1 MRNATG
7 PVPVVQIGA
16 GLPWAAMLPRSEP
29 LFVIAVKT
37 PDHPDRTVARTTIRT
52 AIKDVLGE
60 LWGCAP
66 THVTLT
72 HTPGEPLCA
81 QAPNSPAWGLS
92 VSHDAGLSVSHD
104 AGLSVAAVNRSGPV
118 GVDIVCESQAF
129 DWHAVAH
136 DYLGPAMARQLA
148 SHPLA
153 SQNQQ
158 FLRAWARH
166 EACLKCSSLGL
177 VEWSPALQ
185 SRLAA
190 LQVVDLQLPAGWLG
204 AVAFPSP

>member
-1 MRNATG
+1 MRIATG

-29 LFVIAVKT
+29 VFVIAVKT

-72 HTPGEPLCA
+72 HTPGEPLRA

-92 VSHDAGLSVSHD
+92 VSHDAGLSV
-104 AGLSVAAVNRSGPV
+104 AAVNRLGPV

-166 EACLKCSSLGL
+166 EACLKCLSLGL

>member
-1 MRNATG
+1 MHAPAG
-7 PVPVVQIGA
+7 PVPVIQIDA
-16 GLPWAAMLPRSEP
+16 GSPWAAMLPRSEP
-29 LFVIAVKT
+29 VFVIAVKT

-66 THVTLT
+66 THVTLA
-72 HTPGEPLCA
+72 HTPGEPLRA
-81 QAPNSPAWGLS
+81 QGPNSLEW
-92 VSHDAGLSVSHD
+92 GLSVSHD

-136 DYLGPAMARQLA
+136 DHLGPTMARQLA

-153 SQNQQ
+153 SQNHQ

-166 EACLKCSSLGL
+166 EACLKCLSLGL

-185 SRLAA
+185 TRLAT
-190 LQVVDLQLPAGWLG
+190 LQVVDLELPAGWLG

>member
-1 MRNATG
+1 MPIHARS
-7 PVPVVQIGA
+7 VPVVYVDA
-16 GLPWAAMLPRSEP
+16 GSPWVAMVPRSEP
-29 LFVIAVKT
+29 LFVIAVTT
-37 PDHPDRTVARTTIRT
+37 PDNLDRTVARQTIRT
-52 AIKDVLGE
+52 AVQSVLGE

-66 THVTLT
+66 AKVMLT
-72 HTPGEPLCA
+72 HTPGEPLRA
-81 QAPNSPAWGLS
+81 QGPNSPPWGLS
-92 VSHDAGLSVSHD
+92 VSHDE
-104 AGLSVAAVNRSGPV
+104 GLSVAAVNRLGPV

-148 SHPLA
+148 SQPLA

-166 EACLKCSSLGL
+166 EACLKCLSLGL

-185 SRLAA
+185 SRLTA
-190 LQVVDLQLPAGWLG
+190 LQVVDLELPAGWLG
-204 AVAFPSP
+204 AVAFSSP

>member
-1 MRNATG
+1 MRIATG

-66 THVTLT
+66 THVTLA
-72 HTPGEPLCA
+72 HTPGEPLRA
-81 QAPNSPAWGLS
+81 RGPNSPAWGLS
-92 VSHDAGLSVSHD
+92 VSHDAGLSV
-104 AGLSVAAVNRSGPV
+104 AAVNRLGPV

-153 SQNQQ
+153 EQNQQ

-166 EACLKCSSLGL
+166 EACLKCLSLGL

-185 SRLAA
+185 SRLAT
-190 LQVVDLQLPAGWLG
+190 LEVVDFELPTGWLG
-204 AVAFPSP
+204 AVAFPSA

>member
-1 MRNATG
+1 MRIATG

-29 LFVIAVKT
+29 VFVIAVKT

-92 VSHDAGLSVSHD
+92 VSHDAGLSI
-104 AGLSVAAVNRSGPV
+104 AAVSRLGPV
-118 GVDIVCESQAF
+118 GVDVVCESQAF

-136 DYLGPAMARQLA
+136 DHLGPTMARQLA

-153 SQNQQ
+153 SQNHQ

-185 SRLAA
+185 TRLAA

>member
-1 MRNATG
+1 MRIATG
-7 PVPVVQIGA
+7 SVPVVQIGA
-16 GLPWAAMLPRSEP
+16 GLPGAAMLPRSEP
-29 LFVIAVKT
+29 VFVIAVKT

-92 VSHDAGLSVSHD
+92 VSHDAGLSV
-104 AGLSVAAVNRSGPV
+104 AAVNRSGPV

-136 DYLGPAMARQLA
+136 DHLGPTMARQLA

-153 SQNQQ
+153 SQNHQ

-166 EACLKCSSLGL
+166 EACLKCLSLGL

-185 SRLAA
+185 SRLAT
-190 LQVVDLQLPAGWLG
+190 LEVVDFELPTGWLG
-204 AVAFPSP
+204 AVAFPSA

>member
-1 MRNATG
+1 MHAPAG
-7 PVPVVQIGA
+7 PVPVIQIDA
-16 GLPWAAMLPRSEP
+16 GSPWAAMVFRSKP
-29 LFVIAVKT
+29 LFIIAVKT
-37 PDHPDRTVARTTIRT
+37 PDSPDRTVARQTIR
-52 AIKDVLGE
+52 AALQGVLGE

-66 THVTLT
+66 ANVTLA
-72 HTPGEPLCA
+72 HTPGEPLRA
-81 QAPNSPAWGLS
+81 QGPNSLEW
-92 VSHDAGLSVSHD
+92 GLSVSHD

-153 SQNQQ
+153 SQNHQ

-166 EACLKCSSLGL
+166 EACLKCLSLGL

-185 SRLAA
+185 TRLAA

-204 AVAFPSP
+204 AVAFPSA

>member
-1 MRNATG
+1 MRIATG

-29 LFVIAVKT
+29 VFVIAVKT

-81 QAPNSPAWGLS
+81 QAPNSPTG
-92 VSHDAGLSVSHD
+92 
-104 AGLSVAAVNRSGPV
+104 GLSVAAVNRSGPV

-148 SHPLA
+148 SHPVV
-153 SQNQQ
+153 SQNHQ

-185 SRLAA
+185 TRLAA

-204 AVAFPSP
+204 AVAFPSA